1 MIESIPPNLRR
12 ALTCVSAALLVI
24 GAAAWVHGAPAS
36 FQSRAIFPA
45 QEKHVHSSSL
55 VELPNGDLFAVW
67 FHGSGERTADD
78 VIIQGAR
85 RLRGADHWS
94 EVFLAADT
102 PGLPDCNPVV
112 FLDNRQRLWLLWV
125 VVQANRWE
133 KSLLKYRVSD
143 DYLDG
148 GPPRWQWQDVI
159 LLRPGPDFAEQLR
172 AGFRELDFQ
181 QRMWAEYARPYDR
194 LLVEAAADPVKRDI
208 GWMPRARP
216 LRFEDGPYAGRLVLP
231 LYSDGFNISLMAI
244 SDDDGDHWRPSR
256 PMVGLGN
263 VQPTLALRNDGVLVA
278 YLRDAGIAP
287 GRVQVSESRDGGE
300 SWSVARD
307 TDLPNPGSSLALITL
322 ADGQW
327 LLVLNDTETGRHQ
340 LAVMISGDEGRTWR
354 RKRHLE
360 QTPPGEGRFS
370 YPTAIQ
376 ARDGRIH
383 VTYTHSV
390 RTGNRIQHVEFD
402 PNWLERE

>member
-1 MIESIPPNLRR
+1 
-12 ALTCVSAALLVI
+12 
-24 GAAAWVHGAPAS
+24 
-36 FQSRAIFPA
+36 
-45 QEKHVHSSSL
+45 
-55 VELPNGDLFAVW
+55 
-67 FHGSGERTADD
+67 
-78 VIIQGAR
+78 
-85 RLRGADHWS
+85 
-94 EVFLAADT
+94 
-102 PGLPDCNPVV
+102 
-112 FLDNRQRLWLLWV
+112 
-125 VVQANRWE
+125 
-133 KSLLKYRVSD
+133 
-143 DYLDG
+143 
-148 GPPRWQWQDVI
+148 
-159 LLRPGPDFAEQLR
+159 
-172 AGFRELDFQ
+172 
-181 QRMWAEYARPYDR
+181 
-194 LLVEAAADPVKRDI
+194 
-208 GWMPRARP
+208 
-216 LRFEDGPYAGRLVLP
+216 VLP